1 MIQNKYTYA
10 GLVGIGVGT
19 ATYFLSKKN
28 KTFTIIGLV
37 VGGIAGAYIF
47 DKMRAKK
54 QMLKPAKIMVA
65 TEVID
70 TNDNVDDQSSNAD
83 GQEIEWN
90 PTINKMMPVGTVL
103 ETNADE
109 IFNVGGNL
117 DLDLDFN

>member
-28 KTFTIIGLV
+28 KTFTIIGV
-37 VGGIAGAYIF
+37 IVGGIAGAYIF
-47 DKMRAKK
+47 DKMRAKT
-54 QMLKPAKIMVA
+54 QVLKPAKIMVKS
-65 TEVID
+65 EMID
-70 TNDNVDDQSSNAD
+70 DNEDDQSSNAD

-109 IFNVGGNL
+109 IYNVGDNL

>member
-1 MIQNKYTYA
+1 MT
-10 GLVGIGVGT
+10 
-19 ATYFLSKKN
+19 
-28 KTFTIIGLV
+28 
-37 VGGIAGAYIF
+37 
-47 DKMRAKK
+47 AKK

-70 TNDNVDDQSSNAD
+70 DNEDDNSSDNG

-90 PTINKMMPVGTVL
+90 PTINKMMPVGTVQ

-109 IFNVGGNL
+109 IFNVGDNL

>member
-28 KTFTIIGLV
+28 KTFTIIGV
-37 VGGIAGAYIF
+37 IVGGIAGAYIF
-47 DKMRAKK
+47 DKMRTKK
-54 QMLKPAKIMVA
+54 QVLKPAKIMVA
-65 TEVID
+65 SEVID
-70 TNDNVDDQSSNAD
+70 DNEDDQSSNAD

-90 PTINKMMPVGTVL
+90 PTINKMMPVGTVQ

-109 IFNVGGNL
+109 IFNVGDN
-117 DLDLDFN
+117 LDLDFN

>member
-10 GLVGIGVGT
+10 GIVGIGVGT

-28 KTFTIIGLV
+28 KTFTIIGLI

-47 DKMRAKK
+47 DKMRTKK
-54 QMLKPAKIMVA
+54 QVLKPAKIMVA
-65 TEVID
+65 SEVID
-70 TNDNVDDQSSNAD
+70 DNEDDQSSNAD

-90 PTINKMMPVGTVL
+90 PTINKMMPVGTVQ

-109 IFNVGGNL
+109 IFNVGDN
-117 DLDLDFN
+117 LDLDFN

>member
-28 KTFTIIGLV
+28 KTFTIIGV
-37 VGGIAGAYIF
+37 IVGGIAGAYIF
-47 DKMRAKK
+47 DKMRTKK
-54 QMLKPAKIMVA
+54 QVLKPAKIMVA
-65 TEVID
+65 SEVID
-70 TNDNVDDQSSNAD
+70 DNKDDQSSNAD

-90 PTINKMMPVGTVL
+90 PTINKMMPVGTVQ

-109 IFNVGGNL
+109 IFNVGDN
-117 DLDLDFN
+117 LDFN